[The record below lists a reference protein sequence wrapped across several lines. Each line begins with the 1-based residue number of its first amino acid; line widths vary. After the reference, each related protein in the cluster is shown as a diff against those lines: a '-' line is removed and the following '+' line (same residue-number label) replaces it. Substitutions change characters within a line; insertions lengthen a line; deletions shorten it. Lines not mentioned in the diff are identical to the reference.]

1 MYVSC
6 QSLHFVVVV
15 VLARRAVL
23 DAQAQ
28 SSCDLSP
35 GLSTISTGHHH
46 QLVRFFMHHSSPPF
60 GHKVHQCVAVPHIHT
75 CLSSMPASCRIASS
89 LPLASSTA
97 LSIRPRNSASL
108 SPSETMF
115 SCLRR
120 PRPCLKVTRRF
131 STASCTLFRSR
142 RQDS

>member
-23 DAQAQ
+23 DAQSQ

-46 QLVRFFMHHSSPPF
+46 QLVRFFMHHSSPPL
-60 GHKVHQCVAVPHIHT
+60 GHKVHQCVAVPHILYSWVAYGVAIGNYT
-75 CLSSMPASCRIASS
+75 LRSEERRVGKECR
-89 LPLASSTA
+89 TWWWQYH
-97 LSIRPRNSASL
+97 
-108 SPSETMF
+108 
-115 SCLRR
+115 
-120 PRPCLKVTRRF
+120 LKKK
-131 STASCTLFRSR
+131 
-142 RQDS
+142 